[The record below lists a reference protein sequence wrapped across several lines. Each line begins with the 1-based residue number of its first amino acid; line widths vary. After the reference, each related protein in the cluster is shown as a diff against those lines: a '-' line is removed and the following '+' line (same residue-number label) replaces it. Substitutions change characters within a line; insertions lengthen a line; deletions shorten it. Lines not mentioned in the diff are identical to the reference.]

1 LVITEQDIERSLT
14 IIGEAIRELPN
25 LKGAEESKVLPHG
38 EKHVQVGLE
47 N

>member
-1 LVITEQDIERSLT
+1 LVITEQEIERSLS

-25 LKGAEESKVLPHG
+25 LKGTEESKVLPHG